1 MDKLEIIS
9 IYKKTNLEENLEKD
23 TPSSTL
29 LENLS
34 TCNITETINEEI
46 LPFPPNNEDIDQ
58 ILETKNATT
67 GLNFF

>member
-9 IYKKTNLEENLEKD
+9 IYKNTKLEENLKKD

-29 LENLS
+29 LENLA

-46 LPFPPNNEDIDQ
+46 IPPTMKT
-58 ILETKNATT
+58 LTKSWKPTM
-67 GLNFF
+67 LQQV